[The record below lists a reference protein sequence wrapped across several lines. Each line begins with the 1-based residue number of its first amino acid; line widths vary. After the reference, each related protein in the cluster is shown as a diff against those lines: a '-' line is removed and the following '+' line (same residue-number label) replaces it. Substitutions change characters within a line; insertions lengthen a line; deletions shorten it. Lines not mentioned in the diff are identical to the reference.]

1 MSNLMAAIGSLLVLL
16 GFTTLI
22 IATVRHFFPSFDQ
35 LMPESFMKGL
45 SFTFAGYYTL
55 AGLLLLYLT

>member
-1 MSNLMAAIGSLLVLL
+1 MANLMAAIGSLLVLL

-22 IATVRHFFPSFDQ
+22 IATIRHFFPSFD
-35 LMPESFMKGL
+35 
-45 SFTFAGYYTL
+45 TL